1 MFAFFLHSTA
11 VQDIN
16 IVGRFMKSEDCKQ
29 QMKTILYQLDKYAKD
44 KKAKTYTSVYTQTDI
59 PYKMNIPLEKTFT
72 VVGMQTDFPS
82 SDDDYIDIENY

>member
-11 VQDIN
+11 MQDIN

-29 QMKTILYQLDKYAKD
+29 QMKTILCQLDKYAKG

-59 PYKMNIPLEKTFT
+59 SYKMNIPVEKTFT